1 MPRFCFDPLR
11 GTLSYATA
19 QAKQAILQHFS
30 QPPPIIIRDFAS
42 IKRGHLG
49 NIDSIFLQKS
59 IAHM

>member
-30 QPPPIIIRDFAS
+30 QPPPIIIKDFKS
-42 IKRGHLG
+42 IKRGVLG
-49 NIDSIFLQKS
+49 NFL
-59 IAHM
+59 HF